1 MKKLIAATALT
12 AIFATG
18 AFAEGVQQYNRS
30 AMETMAGGD
39 TAVVDIM
46 MDAEGNDREDADFQA
61 RWDGATPEQQA
72 TLRDTCARGI
82 EEKVEFSEVGAARGK
97 IVTTN

>member
-18 AFAEGVQQYNRS
+18 AFAEGVQQYNRT
-30 AMETMAGGD
+30 AMETMAEGD

-46 MDAEGNDREDADFQA
+46 MGRRQRPRRCRLPGSLGRCNSR
-61 RWDGATPEQQA
+61 
-72 TLRDTCARGI
+72 
-82 EEKVEFSEVGAARGK
+82 AAGCPA
-97 IVTTN
+97 

>member
-1 MKKLIAATALT
+1 MKKLIVATAITTL
-12 AIFATG
+12 FATG
-18 AFAEGVQQYNRS
+18 AFAEGVQKYDRT

-46 MDAEGNDREDADFQA
+46 MDKDGNDRTDADFQA

-72 TLRDTCARGI
+72 TLKDTCAKGI
-82 EEKVEFSEVGAARGK
+82 EDKVEFSDTGAARCK
-97 IVTTN
+97 IVTTK

>member
-12 AIFATG
+12 ALFATG
-18 AFAEGVQQYNRS
+18 ALAEGVQSYNRT
-30 AMETMAGGD
+30 AMETMADGD

-46 MDAEGNDREDADFQA
+46 MDEEGNDREDADFQA
-61 RWDGATPEQQA
+61 RWDAATPEQQA
-72 TLRDTCARGI
+72 KLKDTCARGI
-82 EEKVEFSEVGAARGK
+82 EEKVEFSETGAARCK

>member
-39 TAVVDIM
+39 TTIVDIM
-46 MDAEGNDREDADFQA
+46 MDAEGNDRDDADFQA

-72 TLRDTCARGI
+72 ALKDTCARGI
-82 EEKVEFSEVGAARGK
+82 QDKVEFSEVAAARCTT
-97 IVTTN
+97 VTTN